1 MKTKVESFFWI
12 LSHFFESSKGLFI
25 LIKLLD
31 ISSKWLFKSW
41 NWKRGEKYFKFFHYS
56 PFSVWQVLDTDVCS
70 HACVFLTNESENNHT
85 TLYFQRD
92 KKNCTLGKIPEK
104 FLFKVTTFNFCL
116 FWSKSTRPLGR
127 VWQTSKTQETTW
139 FGFAF
144 KCQKSNANIPQ
155 LALIAT
161 IRQFLFSSIVCALNP
176 FWDISDWREGS
187 KAAQAGC

>member
-1 MKTKVESFFWI
+1 MKVKVKSVFFSFI
-12 LSHFFESSKGLFI
+12 
-25 LIKLLD
+25 IKLLD

-56 PFSVWQVLDTDVCS
+56 PFSVWQVLDTDICS
-70 HACVFLTNESENNHT
+70 HAYVFLTNESENNYT

-92 KKNCTLGKIPEK
+92 KKNCILSKIPEK
-104 FLFKVTTFNFCL
+104 FLFKVPTFNFCL
-116 FWSKSTRPLGR
+116 FWSKSTI
-127 VWQTSKTQETTW
+127 WQTSKTQETTW
-139 FGFAF
+139 FAFLF

-187 KAAQAGC
+187 QAAQAGC